1 MTGDFWMLM
10 ATVGL
15 LTANAFFVGASFALV
30 SARRSQIEPLAATN
44 RRAKRTLAAMEQL
57 SRMMAAA
64 QLGIT
69 VCSVAL
75 GALAEPAVAAVL
87 EGPLESAG
95 LPHAWLHP
103 VSLTIS
109 LTLIVVAHVLLGEMV
124 PKNFTLAMPDRAAL
138 MLGPPLATFARACTP
153 ALIVVDVVAS
163 VNMRLLKISKR
174 DELSTVYGLHE
185 VAELAEESHREGLL
199 DDAEYGLMARAL
211 AFTSATARD
220 VAIPAARLQT
230 VSRDATGAQVEAL
243 AGRTRHLRFPVLDG
257 GRPVGYVHA
266 KDLLRS
272 GGLGRAD
279 TPIKTA
285 IRPMPTVAADAPL
298 PDVLTLLRAT
308 RAPMAAIEEG
318 GRAAGVVMLDDVI
331 VALIRAGAPTASPG
345 GVAGGGPAGPTP

>member
-1 MTGDFWMLM
+1 MTGTFWLIV
-10 ATVGL
+10 AAIGL
-15 LTANAFFVGASFALV
+15 LGTNAFFVGASFALV
-30 SARRSQIEPLAATN
+30 SARRSQIEPLAAGGS

-87 EGPLESAG
+87 RPPLEGAG
-95 LPHAWLHP
+95 LPHDWLHP
-103 VSLTIS
+103 VSLGVS

-124 PKNFTLAMPDRAAL
+124 PKNLTLALPDRAAL
-138 MLGPPLATFARACTP
+138 ALGPPLAAFAGAFTP
-153 ALIVVDVVAS
+153 ALKAIDVVADLTLKL
-163 VNMRLLKISKR
+163 MRISKR
-174 DELSTVYGLHE
+174 DELNTVYGLHE

-220 VAIPAARLQT
+220 VAIPAGRLHT
-230 VSRDATGAQVEAL
+230 VSLDAFRAEVEAL

-257 GRPVGYVHA
+257 AGHPVGYIHA

-272 GGLGRAD
+272 GGFGRPDA
-279 TPIKTA
+279 PIRGA
-285 IRPMPTVAADAPL
+285 IRPMPSVPADTPL
-298 PDVLTLLRAT
+298 PDVLSLLRAA
-308 RAPMAAIEEG
+308 RAPMAALDGPG
-318 GRAAGVVMLDDVI
+318 GAAGVVTLDDVI
-331 VALIRAGAPTASPG
+331 VALIRAGVPAGAPGTP
-345 GVAGGGPAGPTP
+345 GPAGPAGT